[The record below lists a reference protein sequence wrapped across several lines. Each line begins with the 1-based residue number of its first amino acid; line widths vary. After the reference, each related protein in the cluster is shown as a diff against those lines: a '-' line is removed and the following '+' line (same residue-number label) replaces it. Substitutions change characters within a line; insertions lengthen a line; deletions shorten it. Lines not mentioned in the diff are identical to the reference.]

1 MKCCICGKEKE
12 GYASNPMP
20 VAGTACCDECNGKVI
35 VPLRVFLATLR
46 TQNLAILITG
56 SEVQLVQPKGRYF
69 TLEELQ
75 GLVGGYI
82 ELAPRVFDDYLTV
95 VDEEGLLKQKPFNN
109 LSYKIFETDLV
120 GNVLI
125 VPKRI
130 FEKPED

>member
-1 MKCCICGKEKE
+1 MEQKITIKTTISCG
-12 GYASNPMP
+12 
-20 VAGTACCDECNGKVI
+20 
-35 VPLRVFLATLR
+35 F
-46 TQNLAILITG
+46 
-56 SEVQLVQPKGRYF
+56 SER
-69 TLEELQ
+69 ELQ

-109 LSYKIFETDLV
+109 LSYKIFETVLV